1 MKEIRCPNCGTNFL
15 LGNGGN
21 AVSELKD
28 GIHYLV
34 PEVVRNENLT
44 NDARA
49 YVRIEALKAAGVD
62 VTKLQTLMQS
72 NSDLKDIFA
81 KDDPIVSELSKDGFI
96 DNPELFR
103 RWICAQTFRLLKKDE
118 SWTKAVY
125 ATYDTKYVYKQT
137 MTELKFLCHLIDKNR
152 SSDIRFK
159 FFTLDDFKEIF
170 VDLVDYA
177 HKWYFE
183 RDGFSVAEVKSRI
196 YCTSSY
202 KSLLAV
208 LERMTFKF
216 GNRTYHF
223 PQRWLNCFKGA
234 GAYYTLQNIIYT
246 HGFVLPSCKDMYE
259 SLNVVE
265 SIFSNICSYEP
276 KERRW
281 DILMSLLTTSVKETK
296 FELKY

>member
-34 PEVVRNENLT
+34 PETIRNENISDDDKAK
-44 NDARA
+44 NR
-49 YVRIEALKAAGVD
+49 VKALENAGVD
-62 VTKLQTLMQS
+62 VKKLKELMKG
-72 NSDLKDIFA
+72 NSTFKDIFA

-96 DNPELFR
+96 DNSELFR
-103 RWICAQTFRLLKKDE
+103 RWITAQTFRLLKKDE

-125 ATYDTKYVYKQT
+125 ATYDTKYIYKQT
-137 MTELKFLCHLIDKNR
+137 MTELKSLCHLIDKNR

-159 FFTLDDFKEIF
+159 FFTLEDFKEIF
-170 VDLVDYA
+170 VDLADYA
-177 HKWYFE
+177 RKWYFE
-183 RDGFSVAEVKSRI
+183 CDVFSVTEVKNRI
-196 YCTSSY
+196 YSTSSY
-202 KSLLAV
+202 KNLLAL
-208 LERMTFKF
+208 LERINFKF
-216 GNRTYHF
+216 EKRTYHF

-246 HGFVLPSCKDMYE
+246 HGFILPNCKDMYE

-276 KERRW
+276 RERRW